1 MVRSLARSLGLG
13 LLLWISGCAPST
25 VTRENFDRI
34 EPGMT
39 RAEVE
44 KILGPA
50 HSSYQGI
57 LSWRTDHEQ
66 KIITV
71 VLDNRG
77 QVSEKNADGL

>member
-1 MVRSLARSLGLG
+1 MVHALTRNLVLV
-13 LLLWISGCAPST
+13 LLLCVSGCAPST

-34 EPGMT
+34 EAGMT

-44 KILGPA
+44 KILGPP

-57 LSWRTDHEQ
+57 LSWKTDHEQ
-66 KIITV
+66 KVITV

>member
-1 MVRSLARSLGLG
+1 MVRALTRHLGFA
-13 LLLWISGCAPST
+13 LLLLVSGCAPST

-44 KILGPA
+44 KILGPP
-50 HSSYQGI
+50 HTSYQGI
-57 LSWRTDHEQ
+57 LSWKTDHEQ

>member
-1 MVRSLARSLGLG
+1 MVRTLVRSLGLAF
-13 LLLWISGCAPST
+13 LLGISGCAPST

-34 EPGMT
+34 ELGMP

-44 KILGPA
+44 KILGPP
-50 HSSYQGI
+50 HGSYQGI
-57 LSWRTDHEQ
+57 LSWRTDHSQ